1 MTGVSASRQDPRAT
15 RPIGAERSTSK
26 MDAGRKSSESKH
38 RHRSST
44 VERRDKYLSVER
56 APDEHHLYLRT
67 VQRAAVDRS
76 LGAVD
81 TPLSRT
87 PGSAYHD
94 KAALACRQL
103 ALFPRFRIDSG
114 RSVQETA
121 ESAAVWTP
129 MRRSRSA
136 SCGWVVQPL
145 RVRGVAKCS
154 QSTSPPQEKPIWA
167 GVAWWRFPGSS
178 GGKIC
183 VSFGADFTS

>member
-56 APDEHHLYLRT
+56 APDEHRLYLRT
-67 VQRAAVDRS
+67 AQRAAVDRS

-87 PGSAYHD
+87 PGSAYHE
-94 KAALACRQL
+94 KATLAGRQL
-103 ALFPRFRIDSG
+103 ALFSRFWTDFG
-114 RSVQETA
+114 RSVQQAAECAET
-121 ESAAVWTP
+121 P
-129 MRRSRSA
+129 
-136 SCGWVVQPL
+136 
-145 RVRGVAKCS
+145 
-154 QSTSPPQEKPIWA
+154 PPQEGRVQIL
-167 GVAWWRFPGSS
+167 R
-178 GGKIC
+178 
-183 VSFGADFTS
+183 TSAARR